1 MFEIEMEVK
10 DKHPLQYQFPVEATV
25 FGIEMDVNDEHPL
38 KQ

>member
-1 MFEIEMEVK
+1 MFGIEIAVK
-10 DKHPLQYQFPVEATV
+10 DKHPLRQQFPVEATV